1 MANGRR
7 GYGCSCWDWGGGGV
21 LLLLVLGGVVGEV
34 GAAAAAASR
43 PALSFESFDDQSRA
57 LIRHSGGDS

>member
-21 LLLLVLGGVVGEV
+21 LLVLVLSGVV